1 MIVTCQVDSLARYT
15 TVRAILAMLTVLT
28 EDGLQKAF
36 LAKRVGPLIDQEAA
50 HVLVLLLLPR
60 VARRLRSLEHLPSLV
75 SLRSQLLVLSCC
87 LLERLRLLLLSGR
100 RRKVTTAA
108 LVLLLVLLVLVVVVV
123 VTSVGFGWRRLRSR
137 P

>member
-50 HVLVLLLLPR
+50 HVLVLLLLPL
-60 VARRLRSLEHLPSLV
+60 VARRLRALEHLPSLV
-75 SLRSQLLVLSCC
+75 SLRSQLLVLSRC
-87 LLERLRLLLLSGR
+87 LLERLRLLR
-100 RRKVTTAA
+100 
-108 LVLLLVLLVLVVVVV
+108 LLLLLASVV
-123 VTSVGFGWRRLRSR
+123 SVEVALCSQPNLTRLDPR
-137 P
+137 

>member
-50 HVLVLLLLPR
+50 HVLVLLLLPL
-60 VARRLRSLEHLPSLV
+60 VARRLRALEHLPSLV
-75 SLRSQLLVLSCC
+75 SLRSQLLVLSRC
-87 LLERLRLLLLSGR
+87 LLERLRLLR
-100 RRKVTTAA
+100 
-108 LVLLLVLLVLVVVVV
+108 LLLLLASVV
-123 VTSVGFGWRRLRSR
+123 SVDVALCGQPDLTRLDPR
-137 P
+137 